1 MRVVKTLKY
10 RRRDRVRMQER
21 NRESERERTRVRKSE
36 RHEEINKSRWSL
48 WTIGN
53 SSKASSGGL
62 AGYERKKEATPA
74 SEKKSG
80 QKLKLWKENSES
92 KKAILFHV

>member
-21 NRESERERTRVRKSE
+21 NRESERERNRVRKSE

-74 SEKKSG
+74 SEKKFRVR
-80 QKLKLWKENSES
+80 N
-92 KKAILFHV
+92 